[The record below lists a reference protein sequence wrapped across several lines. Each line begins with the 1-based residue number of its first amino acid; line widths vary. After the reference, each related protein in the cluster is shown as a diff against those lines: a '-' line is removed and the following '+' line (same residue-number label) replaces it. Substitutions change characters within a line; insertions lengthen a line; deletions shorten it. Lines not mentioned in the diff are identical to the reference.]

1 MLADPEE
8 LVALMPFARQLG
20 VVVVEASAERV
31 VACLD
36 WAPQLCTAAGIMHG
50 GALMSL
56 ADTAGALVTF
66 LGLPDGATTATITST
81 SQLFRP
87 VTSGTVRAVA
97 VPLHRGRT
105 TVTAQTSLFDA
116 SDRLAAQT
124 TQVQAVRTATEDE
137 GSSWAGRTWSAR
149 RELPRLSLW
158 DRCGA
163 GGGAMGGQ
171 ADHDARGRAEDSL
184 DRAVVQQHRGAHWL
198 DQGAHGERERS
209 QEEDR

>member
-1 MLADPEE
+1 MAADLEE

-20 VVVVEASAERV
+20 IVVDEAGADRV
-31 VACLD
+31 VARLD
-36 WAPQLCTAAGIMHG
+36 WAPHRCTAGGVMHG

-105 TVTAQTSLFDA
+105 TVTVQTSLFDA
-116 SDRLAAQT
+116 SDRLVAQT
-124 TQVQAVRTATEDE
+124 TQIQAVR
-137 GSSWAGRTWSAR
+137 
-149 RELPRLSLW
+149 
-158 DRCGA
+158 
-163 GGGAMGGQ
+163 
-171 ADHDARGRAEDSL
+171 
-184 DRAVVQQHRGAHWL
+184 
-198 DQGAHGERERS
+198 
-209 QEEDR
+209 